1 MINPNLDNNVLIE
14 QRERERERDAI
25 IASLI
30 LMN

>member
-1 MINPNLDNNVLIE
+1 MINSIIENNVLIK
-14 QRERERERDAI
+14 QRERERDAI

>member
-14 QRERERERDAI
+14 QRERERDAI